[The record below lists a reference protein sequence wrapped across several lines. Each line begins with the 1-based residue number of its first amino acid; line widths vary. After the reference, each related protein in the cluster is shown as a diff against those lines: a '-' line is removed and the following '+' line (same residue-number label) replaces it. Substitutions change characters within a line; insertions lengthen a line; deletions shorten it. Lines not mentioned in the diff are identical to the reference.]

1 VTPVKKKSWLC
12 SRRAFLGGLGAVGF
26 SHLAGRP
33 AQAQI
38 GARKRFVVFYSP
50 EGMWGGADR
59 PSAGANTLG
68 SIFGPMDPFRQKII
82 SLDGLDLQ
90 TGVND
95 RPGVDEHHR
104 LPHLLGC
111 TKMVNG
117 VTGGGPTLDQKIAK
131 VIGTSSTFESL
142 QFGVQIVYTDGS
154 GRLIWKAR
162 GEQLPSMEDPWQ
174 AYTRIFGNGMMTPQ
188 PGAGPA
194 APMKFDLRKSALD
207 YSLGEIAGVQ
217 QRLGT
222 SDRRRVES
230 YQDSL
235 RDIEKRL
242 TGLGGGGTG
251 GGGAVAACTPPGVGA
266 PMDVKAKANF
276 PMVSKLQMDL
286 MSAALQC
293 GATNVASL
301 QHGNSVDQCTY
312 PWLGIRRSGH
322 DLSHGTSHGDQP
334 KVYKWYAEQYAY
346 LLGKLDAV
354 KEGAGTMLD
363 NTIVL
368 WIMEFGD
375 SYGHRLRNLMW
386 FVAGNAGGFLKQGQV
401 LKFPGRSVSDLHAT
415 LQNAYGIKEQTFGDA
430 QYCTGPIAGLI
441 A

>member
-1 VTPVKKKSWLC
+1 VTPANKKSWLC

-26 SHLAGRP
+26 THLTGRQ

-59 PSAGANTLG
+59 PAVGGTTLG
-68 SIFGPMDPFRQKII
+68 SIFNPMDPFRAKII
-82 SLDGLDLQ
+82 ALDGMDLQ

-117 VTGGGPTLDQKIAK
+117 TTGGGPTLDQKIAK
-131 VIGTSSTFESL
+131 AIGGGSTFESL

-174 AYTRIFGNGMMTPQ
+174 AYNRIFGNGMAQ
-188 PGAGPA
+188 PMPGQPPA
-194 APMKFDLRKSALD
+194 PARFDLRKSALD
-207 YSLGEIAGVQ
+207 YSLGEIASVQ
-217 QRLGT
+217 PRLGA
-222 SDRRRVES
+222 SDRKRVES

-242 TGLGGGGTG
+242 AGLAAGPG
-251 GGGAVAACTPPGVGA
+251 GGGAAACAPPMVGA
-266 PMDVKAKANF
+266 QMDVKAKANF
-276 PMVSKLQMDL
+276 PAVSKLQIDL
-286 MSAALQC
+286 MTTALQC
-293 GATNVASL
+293 GVTNVASL

-312 PWLGIRRSGH
+312 PWLGVRRTGH
-322 DLSHGTSHGDQP
+322 DLSHGSSRTEQQ
-334 KVYKWYAEQYAY
+334 KVYHWYAEQFAY
-346 LLGKLDAV
+346 LLGKLDAA
-354 KEGAGTMLD
+354 KEGAGSMLD
-363 NTIVL
+363 NTVVL

-401 LKFPGRSVSDLHAT
+401 IKFTGRSVSDLHAT
-415 LQNAYGIKEQTFGDA
+415 IQNAFGINEMVFGDA
-430 QYCTGPIAGLI
+430 QYCTGPVAQMIA
-441 A
+441 